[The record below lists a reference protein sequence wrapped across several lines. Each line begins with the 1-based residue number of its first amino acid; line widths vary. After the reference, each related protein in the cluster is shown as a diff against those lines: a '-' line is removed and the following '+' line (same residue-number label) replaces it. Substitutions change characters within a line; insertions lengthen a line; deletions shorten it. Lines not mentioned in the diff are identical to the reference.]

1 MGSPW
6 REGARQEIEPLRGN
20 MKDALESE
28 GVYTGQQR
36 IAELARRTPKMR
48 MVSLNQYLNCEWL
61 REAYRR
67 TRKEAAA
74 GVDGVTAEEY
84 AETLDANI
92 AELLEK
98 AKSGQYVASPVR
110 RVNIPKGGGKTRPL
124 GIPTL
129 EDKILQ
135 RAVVMLLEPIYEQDF
150 LDCSYG
156 FRPRRSPHMAL
167 QTLWRQI
174 MNMSGCWLIDA
185 DITKFFD
192 TMDKAILRRI
202 LDQRVGDGVVRR
214 LIGKWLSAGV
224 LEDGGLMYPE
234 AGTPQGG
241 VISPMLSNIY
251 LHEVMDTWFEQ
262 TIRPRLQGRAFLVRF
277 ADDLVMGF
285 ELEEDARR
293 VYKVLG
299 KRFEKYGLAI
309 QPEKTRL
316 IPFFPP
322 EKTGKRESFNFLGFT
337 HHWCKSRKGNLCVVR
352 KTMSKR
358 LTQSLRSIGEYC
370 RNNRTQPMTEQW
382 AGLAR
387 RMRGHYAYYGITGN
401 RRGLERYYL
410 GVKRCWRYWLNRRSA
425 RRDMVWERFRRLLE
439 RYPLPTPKVVHS
451 VYA

>member
-1 MGSPW
+1 
-6 REGARQEIEPLRGN
+6 
-20 MKDALESE
+20 MKDALKSE

-36 IAELARRTPKMR
+36 IAELASRTPKMR
-48 MVSLNQYLNCEWL
+48 IVSLNQHLNCAWL

-84 AETLDANI
+84 AKTLEANL

-98 AKSGQYVASPVR
+98 AKSGRYVAPPVR
-110 RVNIPKGGGKTRPL
+110 RVNIPKGEGKTRPL
-124 GIPTL
+124 GIPTF

-135 RAVVMLLEPIYEQDF
+135 RAVVMLIEPIYEQDF

-156 FRPRRSPHMAL
+156 FRPNRSPHKAL

-174 MNMSGCWLIDA
+174 MSMNGCWLIDA

-192 TMDKAILRRI
+192 TMDKTILRKI
-202 LDQRVGDGVVRR
+202 LDQRVGDGVIRR

-224 LEDGGLMYPE
+224 LAEGERIYPE

-251 LHEVMDTWFEQ
+251 LHEVLDIWFEQ
-262 TIRPRLQGRAFLVRF
+262 TIRPRLRGRAFLVRF

-293 VYKVLG
+293 VYEVLG
-299 KRFEKYGLAI
+299 KRLEKYGLAI

-316 IPFFPP
+316 IPFFSP

-337 HHWCKSRKGNLCVVR
+337 HFWGKSRKGNMCVMR
-352 KTMSKR
+352 KTMSQR
-358 LTQSLRSIGEYC
+358 LTRSLKSIGEYC
-370 RNNRTQPMTEQW
+370 QNSRTQSLTEQM
-382 AGLAR
+382 AGLSK
-387 RMRGHYAYYGITGN
+387 RMCGHYAYYGITGN
-401 RRGLERYYL
+401 WRSLGKYYL
-410 GVKRCWRYWLNRRSA
+410 EVKRRWRYWLNRRSA

-439 RYPLPTPKVVHS
+439 SYPLPTPKVVHS